1 MVFASIRYPKTF
13 LPSFAKFHWI
23 KVVRFVKMRQMD
35 AFDQKL
41 RELESQVWELLP
53 SIENPR
59 LQSILADITHLKRAK
74 EILGS
79 TQLFLGAGASIPALD
94 PGVTPD
100 RYPNRNGMTRGDAMV
115 EILRESE
122 PGKGLH
128 VKRIVER
135 IKAYDFDVSTHSAV
149 GIMRADTQQRF
160 KKLGHSY
167 YDLAEHVRSGNTS
180 PYTPSAA
187 FRRIKGLNMTLRQA
201 ILLVTEG
208 RTTEFGQPEVFAL
221 LKGHFPLAAPAL
233 MKETVSVTLN
243 NMKKDGLLYEVF
255 AGRGRYPKLYVRADA
270 VKATEVES
278 TLAAMRDGYGRSFSE
293 KDFAA
298 NNNELAEAI

>member
-1 MVFASIRYPKTF
+1 LLLSATLKRFTSSFVKF
-13 LPSFAKFHWI
+13 LWI
-23 KVVRFVKMRQMD
+23 KAVHFVKMRQMD

-53 SIENPR
+53 SLENPR
-59 LQSILADITHLKRAK
+59 LKSLLADITHLKRAK

-79 TQLFLGAGASIPALD
+79 SQLFLGAGASIPALD
-94 PGVTPD
+94 STVVPD
-100 RYPNRNGMTRGDAMV
+100 RSPNRNGMTRGDAMV
-115 EILRESE
+115 QILRETE

-135 IKAYDFDVSTHSAV
+135 LKAYDFDVSTHSAV
-149 GIMRADTQQRF
+149 GIMRGDTQQRF

-167 YDLAEHVRSGNTS
+167 YDLADHVRSGNVG
-180 PYTPSAA
+180 PYTPSPA

-208 RTTEFGQPEVFAL
+208 RTTEFGQPEVFVL
-221 LKGHFPLAAPAL
+221 LRGHFPLAAPQI

-270 VKATEVES
+270 MKATEVES
-278 TLAAMRDGYGRSFSE
+278 TLTAMRDGYGRTVSE
-293 KDFAA
+293 DDVAA
-298 NNNELAEAI
+298 NSNELAEAV

>member
-1 MVFASIRYPKTF
+1 LLLSSYPKAICKI
-13 LPSFAKFHWI
+13 PVVKAVHFAN
-23 KVVRFVKMRQMD
+23 MRQMD
-35 AFDQKL
+35 LFDQKL

-74 EILGS
+74 ELLGS
-79 TQLFLGAGASIPALD
+79 GQLFLGAGASIPAIDSAL
-94 PGVTPD
+94 VPD
-100 RYPNRNGMTRGDAMV
+100 RSPNRNGMTRGDAMV
-115 EILRESE
+115 EILRETE

-135 IKAYDFDVSTHSAV
+135 LKAYDFDVSTHSAV
-149 GIMRADTQQRF
+149 GIMRGDTQQRF
-160 KKLGHSY
+160 KKLGHSN
-167 YDLAEHVRSGNTS
+167 YDLAEHVRSGNVG
-180 PYTPSAA
+180 PYTPSPA

-221 LKGHFPLAAPAL
+221 LKAHFPLAAPSL

-270 VKATEVES
+270 VKASEVES
-278 TLAAMRDGYGRSFSE
+278 TLTAIRDGYGRGIRENAES
-293 KDFAA
+293 AA
-298 NNNELAEAI
+298 NNNELLRAI